1 MKRRLGAL
9 ILMMAICFSLTACGK
24 TPASSTPTNDNNA
37 AVSPEESSKYT
48 VKAVGSKYAE
58 GIYLPKLTEKQAKLT
73 YLTNTDMEYIKHESS
88 EESPTAIYHAMMVWK
103 ETYGVDVEIDL
114 VDWDNFTN
122 HLITSVTS
130 GEGPDIVRYV
140 VHPNWAN
147 SNLLIPLEDKM
158 TFDESYDVEYMK
170 TRELNGHIYAVTSKT
185 PPMPKTYTVYNK
197 TKFEQAGE
205 KTPLEYYKEGKWNY
219 TQLAKTAKNLTSAA
233 NDEYGVTGTGLFP
246 GGVVSLKKDRS
257 AVSLVDDDSFLKY
270 MTSRIKLYSI
280 GAARPLD
287 QQGTNYRTTFP
298 TGKDAMFLSSNALE
312 YTWLIENAKTAGCK
326 DEFGI
331 APFPVEDELGETN
344 PRGGN
349 YVYQSHSISAH
360 ARNQEG
366 ALEFLRL
373 VTKIGTN
380 IGNSMGEFGQ
390 LGNYMTDEEKEVFRN
405 ITYQDTT
412 EFYHGGTQVGNTG
425 ISGLEVCFN
434 RYLYPLYT
442 SKNTKTVSQAL
453 KEMSGPLNSV
463 VREYEIS
470 IGISQ

>member
-1 MKRRLGAL
+1 MKRKIR
-9 ILMMAICFSLTACGK
+9 IFSLAAAVCIALTACGK
-24 TPASSTPTNDNNA
+24 ATVTSTPNKGSTT
-37 AVSPEESSKYT
+37 PEDKSKYT

-58 GIYLPKLTEKQAKLT
+58 GIYLPKLTQKQAKLT
-73 YLTNTDMEYIKHESS
+73 YLTNTDMEYIKNESS

-147 SNLLIPLEDKM
+147 SNLLISLEDKM
-158 TFDESYDVEYMK
+158 TFDDSYDVEYMK

-185 PPMPKTYTVYNK
+185 PDMPKAYTVYNK

-205 KTPLEYYKEGKWNY
+205 KTPLEYYKSGKWNY
-219 TQLAKTAKNLTSAA
+219 TQLAKTAKNLTSAN

-246 GGVVSLKKDRS
+246 GGIVSLKKDRS
-257 AVSLVDDDSFLKY
+257 AVGLIDDESFLKL
-270 MTSRIKLYSI
+270 MTSRIKLYTT

-287 QQGTNYRTTFP
+287 LQGTNYRTTFP
-298 TGKDAMFLSSNALE
+298 TGKDAMFLSGNALE

-326 DEFGI
+326 DEFGV
-331 APFPVEDELGETN
+331 APLPLEDELGETN

-390 LGNYMTDEEKEVFRN
+390 LGNYMTEEEKKVFRD
-405 ITYQDTT
+405 ITYQDTS
-412 EFYHGGTQVGNTG
+412 EFYHGGVPVGNTG
-425 ISGLEVCFN
+425 ISGLEICFN

-470 IGISQ
+470 IGISK